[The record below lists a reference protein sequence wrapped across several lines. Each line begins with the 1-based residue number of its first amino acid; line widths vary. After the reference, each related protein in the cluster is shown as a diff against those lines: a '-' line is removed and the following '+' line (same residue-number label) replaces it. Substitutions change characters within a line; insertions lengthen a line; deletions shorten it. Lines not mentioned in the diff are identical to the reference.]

1 MKTGVSFL
9 HSILNERGMKP
20 SDLANML
27 KITPQAI
34 SGWEKDGAIPSRRLS
49 QIASSLSLTS
59 QQVDMLVG
67 VEPLHFSFR
76 TKNGD
81 HITEDQVSERM
92 KSRSEVTFERFF
104 GDLKKNTYNLDN
116 LKTDIKKCQ
125 DNFVEIANLI
135 RTEFTIRSDAPITN
149 EDSYSILEKLNAKAF
164 FLPFK
169 QIKLNVNGEI
179 DQTAVLYS
187 KDGAYSILV
196 DSDRTIDEAHFDKL
210 HEMLHIFF
218 FDVRDQNKELED
230 LIDKICGELV
240 YPKKYIVDKF
250 FGGDEN
256 SRPSFDLKKL
266 EENFEH
272 EYRSRKFIISPKGL
286 ARAMRDIELTSRNSD
301 LYKFLYSELNEK
313 FKKNAISYSAFGKM
327 DFEFRDRNAL
337 IDFYKN
343 FVENPHCE
351 YTYPLFEKLKSDFL
365 NNYLE
370 ASDFAD
376 TFGMK
381 LSDSLVLKA
390 IWKKEIKEKNE

>member
-1 MKTGVSFL
+1 MKSEVSFL
-9 HSILNERGMKP
+9 HSILNEKGMKP
-20 SDLANML
+20 SDLASML
-27 KITPQAI
+27 EITPQAI
-34 SGWEKDGAIPSRRLS
+34 SGWEKEGVIPSRRLS

-59 QQVDMLVG
+59 QQVDKLVG
-67 VEPLHFSFR
+67 IEPLHFSFR

-81 HITEDQVSERM
+81 HVTEDEVSERM

-104 GDLKKNTYNLDN
+104 GDLKKNTYNLEV
-116 LKTDIKKCQ
+116 LKNNIKNCN
-125 DNFVEIANLI
+125 DNFVEIADLI
-135 RTEFTIRSDAPITN
+135 RKEFTIRSDSPITN
-149 EDSYSILEKLNAKAF
+149 EDSFSILEKLNGKAF

-169 QIKLNVNGEI
+169 QIKLNVSDEV
-179 DQTAVLYS
+179 DQTAVLYC

-218 FDVRDQNKELED
+218 FDIREQNKELED

-240 YPKKYIVDKF
+240 YPKKYIVEKF

-272 EYRSRKFIISPKGL
+272 EYRTRKFIISPKGL

-327 DFEFRDRNAL
+327 DFEFSDRNAL
-337 IDFYKN
+337 IDFYKKY
-343 FVENPHCE
+343 VENPHCE

-365 NNYLE
+365 NNFLE
-370 ASDFAD
+370 PSDFAD